1 MLIPRSGANY
11 DGSHAVYEPRWLLAD
26 DFRRTIVT
34 TVLRLITDAA
44 WSDDD
49 STFLVLLIFALLG
62 LLVSLL
68 AVLNGLEIAD
78 V

>member
-1 MLIPRSGANY
+1 
-11 DGSHAVYEPRWLLAD
+11 
-26 DFRRTIVT
+26 VT